1 MGGSGQDSNSIAPE
15 MNDSGQLCQ
24 KIATNANDTKN
35 EIDNS
40 EGDFSSRTRG
50 ILAMT
55 AVTTSTLLKKWQN
68 LREVRDSSS
77 CDPQYLEK
85 KSADNKM
92 AMEKDALESTTFSQN
107 EVETEIKSYKSPP
120 TDVDALKKKYE
131 TDFQEVC
138 TKMAVFLNSQSVLV
152 SEIDLFEDIKPVLTT
167 ICGLKEHDDMTTGNL
182 LKLFQDILSKI
193 KEAPFDAARNYEDI
207 TNGIK
212 EGPESIEGFRE
223 LKMQQKENDYGALQE
238 TEKQLSE
245 TIMSTC
251 NNTKRI
257 CWGCVLKLSRD
268 DNISD
273 DDLTKMYM
281 NEELPKKCD
290 KHIKTC
296 SKLVDKIEKKRL
308 VETQRIEKSHSILR
322 ECSNTIKA
330 QQDTFVHDEI
340 SKLEDQVAKLEADDK
355 LLKFAFIG
363 DSRVVPAG
371 SEWKKLRKEI
381 LSDGG
386 CYDSSL
392 LQIRVVMS
400 GFTGAGKSTL
410 CNSLCRS
417 YLASYFANEN
427 QPANRTD
434 PNKRTIGF
442 DTWQHEIAGAQ
453 VCFWDLAGH
462 MEYYLAHELLFTWQ
476 HEIKLLQ
483 SVMYAPVNFIK
494 HLPKIL
500 ENYLTASLTPTEL
513 NGLYLNKYMNSA
525 EKIKMDMDRKI
536 AFRTQ
541 GKDVLAD
548 DAKAL
553 ESKIATTDE
562 QLKTREKEL
571 EDFIEKYDYVK
582 NNEALKAKS
591 IVATKKEQA
600 MEMARN
606 EYNSMQQ
613 MKVDVMDKTRNM
625 PAIAGV
631 FQ

>member
-355 LLKFAFIG
+355 LLKDKLVHHETELNKGKTANETLKSG
-363 DSRVVPAG
+363 VDRLEQRVNQEHDEFMNGTGTNLGLRPFF
-371 SEWKKLRKEI
+371 ERMIKNDIQLNEEKLKLFTAEALQERAEANFKEI
-381 LSDGG
+381 K
-386 CYDSSL
+386 
-392 LQIRVVMS
+392 
-400 GFTGAGKSTL
+400 TKSEKHQALIT
-410 CNSLCRS
+410 
-417 YLASYFANEN
+417 
-427 QPANRTD
+427 
-434 PNKRTIGF
+434 
-442 DTWQHEIAGAQ
+442 
-453 VCFWDLAGH
+453 
-462 MEYYLAHELLFTWQ
+462 ELLVILKDR
-476 HEIKLLQ
+476 IKLLQ